1 MAENIQTINLGSVQ
15 SPYLE
20 QIITLQSGE
29 IQKFDYIHN
38 CFSLLDSTGTLNV
51 TFGGAA
57 VESQFTSG
65 MYYQLD
71 NPIPYVTF
79 HNATNSAITIHFSLG
94 IGIIKDNR
102 LTVSGTVLTQ
112 EKPFETFSATTVAI
126 SSGEATFP
134 VAAKTIIQN
143 NGSNVMY
150 IGGTGTD
157 GLQLQPQGTFEFSC
171 DSTITVYG
179 TNGDPI
185 AIGSFN

>member
-1 MAENIQTINLGSVQ
+1 MAEEIQNINLGSVQ

-20 QIITLQSGE
+20 QIITLPAGAV
-29 IQKFDYIHN
+29 QKFDYVHN
-38 CFSLLDSTGTLNV
+38 CFSLLDSTDKLNL

-57 VESQFTSG
+57 VESVFTSG
-65 MYYQLD
+65 MYYELD
-71 NPIPYVTF
+71 KPVPYVTLYNR
-79 HNATNSAITIHFSLG
+79 NASPITIHFALG
-94 IGIIKDNR
+94 IGVIKDNR
-102 LTVSGTVLTQ
+102 LTVSGTVTTKEQ
-112 EKPFETFSATTVAI
+112 PFSSFTATTVAI

-157 GLQLQPQGTFEFSC
+157 GLQLDVGGTFEFSC
-171 DSTITVYG
+171 DSVVTVYG
-179 TNGDPI
+179 TNGDDL

>member
-1 MAENIQTINLGSVQ
+1 MAEEALNINLGSVQ

-20 QIITLQSGE
+20 QILTIPAGG
-29 IQKFDYIHN
+29 IKKFDYVHN
-38 CFSLLDSTGTLNV
+38 CFSLLDSSDKLNL

-57 VESQFTSG
+57 VESVFTAG
-65 MYYQLD
+65 MYYELT
-71 NPIPYVTF
+71 NPVPYVILYNR
-79 HNATNSAITIHFSLG
+79 NASPITIHFALG
-94 IGIIKDNR
+94 IGVIKDNR

-126 SSGEATFP
+126 SSGQATFP

-179 TNGDPI
+179 TNGDNI